1 MGLEPEP
8 NPNPNPDQRGA
19 LLSSWLVC
27 AVNRLPAVTKA
38 FALSVP
44 HGYGANKKVSLANP
58 YTYDTHFA
66 LSTDRPDLL
75 TFKQPTVLV
84 PAGET
89 RYIGLK
95 FAPPPSVLG
104 LVRVRV

>member
-1 MGLEPEP
+1 MPP
-8 NPNPNPDQRGA
+8 P
-19 LLSSWLVC
+19 
-27 AVNRLPAVTKA
+27 PAA
-38 FALSVP
+38 QVP

-58 YTYDTHFA
+58 YTYDAHFA

-75 TFKQPTVLV
+75 SFKQPTVLV

>member
-1 MGLEPEP
+1 M
-8 NPNPNPDQRGA
+8 
-19 LLSSWLVC
+19 
-27 AVNRLPAVTKA
+27 
-38 FALSVP
+38 P

-58 YTYDTHFA
+58 YTYDAHFA

-104 LVRVRV
+104 SAKLHVFVNNEEDKNEEFMEISLAFTDIARAAASSREASAATAS

>member
-1 MGLEPEP
+1 M
-8 NPNPNPDQRGA
+8 
-19 LLSSWLVC
+19 
-27 AVNRLPAVTKA
+27 
-38 FALSVP
+38 P
-44 HGYGANKKVSLANP
+44 HGYGANKKVSLANLTLTLYNPNPNPNSNPNQVSLANP
-58 YTYDTHFA
+58 YTYDAHFA

-75 TFKQPTVLV
+75 SFKQPTVLV